1 MYKENGIDPI
11 EIASEKM
18 RQFIIELRKL
28 DQTPSKILN
37 QEFKS
42 WMKFILS
49 PDKIDAEALKIP
61 ELKEAQ
67 EELMKMSASAI

>member
-1 MYKENGIDPI
+1 
-11 EIASEKM
+11 M

-49 PDKIDAEALKIP
+49 PDKIDAEVLKIP

-67 EELMKMSASAI
+67 EGINENEC